1 MYLRYYQSSEVF
13 MFVLW
18 TLMSA
23 YARPTPDP
31 SCESVLELLNYSFAA
46 VSLSVSLPISALMI
60 CEPETANIAR
70 SLRDELQ
77 CKLGP
82 ESGYVLGRLWEEK
95 MDILIF
101 ACEHSDQTKVI
112 YIILPADFIPSITSA
127 NLNEAFHR
135 PFILRKTFLGYI

>member
-1 MYLRYYQSSEVF
+1 
-13 MFVLW
+13 
-18 TLMSA
+18 MSA

-31 SCESVLELLNYSFAA
+31 SCESVLELVNYSFTA

-60 CEPETANIAR
+60 CEPEANIAFC
-70 SLRDELQ
+70 LRDELQ

-82 ESGYVLGRLWEEK
+82 ETGYVLGRLWEEK

-135 PFILRKTFLGYI
+135 TFHITVLYFGI

>member
-1 MYLRYYQSSEVF
+1 
-13 MFVLW
+13 
-18 TLMSA
+18 MSA
-23 YARPTPDP
+23 YARPTQDP

-135 PFILRKTFLGYI
+135 TYHIM

>member
-1 MYLRYYQSSEVF
+1 MQG
-13 MFVLW
+13 
-18 TLMSA
+18 
-23 YARPTPDP
+23 PPQTPAVVT
-31 SCESVLELLNYSFAA
+31 VLELLNYSFAA

-60 CEPETANIAR
+60 CEPEANIAR

-135 PFILRKTFLGYI
+135 TFHIM

>member
-1 MYLRYYQSSEVF
+1 
-13 MFVLW
+13 
-18 TLMSA
+18 MSA

-60 CEPETANIAR
+60 CEPEPANIAY

-135 PFILRKTFLGYI
+135 TFHIM

>member
-1 MYLRYYQSSEVF
+1 

-18 TLMSA
+18 TSMSA

-31 SCESVLELLNYSFAA
+31 SCESVLELLNYSFTA

-135 PFILRKTFLGYI
+135 TYHIM

>member
-1 MYLRYYQSSEVF
+1 
-13 MFVLW
+13 
-18 TLMSA
+18 MSA

-135 PFILRKTFLGYI
+135 TFHILCKTVLSTLVSTTNIGTLEKYN

>member
-1 MYLRYYQSSEVF
+1 
-13 MFVLW
+13 
-18 TLMSA
+18 MSA
-23 YARPTPDP
+23 YARLTPDP

-135 PFILRKTFLGYI
+135 TFHIM

>member
-1 MYLRYYQSSEVF
+1 

-18 TLMSA
+18 TSMSA

-112 YIILPADFIPSITSA
+112 YIILPADVIPSITSA

-135 PFILRKTFLGYI
+135 TFHIM